1 MASFS
6 QEWASAKIIFALIDL
21 IITAASLVKH
31 LPKVVWVIIILIGP
45 IIWILVGKDRIMP
58 EGLVAVR
65 PMRRHQCGGTDT
77 TAHARRHT
85 HDGISLCDDLS
96 P

>member
-21 IITAASLVKH
+21 IITASSLVKH
-31 LPKVVWVIIILIGP
+31 LPQIVWVIIVLILP
-45 IIWILVGKDRIMP
+45 LIWILVGKHRIMP

-77 TAHARRHT
+77 TERTRRN
-85 HDGISLCDDLS
+85 IVV
-96 P
+96 